1 MSGDAPGAFSLAPG
15 ADGILSARG
24 PLTFVT
30 ARAARLLGLAALGGS
45 PGVRQIDCAGVGAC
59 DSAGLAV
66 LLDWLAAA
74 RLAGRTLTY
83 TGLPAQLVALGR
95 ISDLDALLARGV

>member
-1 MSGDAPGAFSLAPG
+1 M
-15 ADGILSARG
+15 
-24 PLTFVT
+24 
-30 ARAARLLGLAALGGS
+30 
-45 PGVRQIDCAGVGAC
+45 RQIDCRGVGAC

-83 TGLPAQLVALGR
+83 SGLPAQLVALGR
-95 ISDLDALLARGV
+95 ISDLGALLERGV